1 VTITTSKQLAEA
13 LGPRFQPFAAMAGA
27 CAPLD
32 GGPQE
37 VIVEPW
43 NGLFRA
49 IGPSGVVS
57 LDADPRAADPHRA
70 ELARQR
76 RKLAGRLFFRN
87 HLRTRFRCGSAPN
100 GA

>member
-57 LDADPRAADPHRA
+57 LDADPRAAVLALADRLEAEARA
-70 ELARQR
+70 
-76 RKLAGRLFFRN
+76 
-87 HLRTRFRCGSAPN
+87 LRESVKEGP
-100 GA
+100 